1 MENKTKIIFA
11 VILIIFITG
20 VITSAAIY
28 AARKRASSKNSI
40 ASQKSVSN
48 LDSNAYG
55 TILGN
60 ILKNDKVVATVNG
73 EPLYLSEV
81 AIAYIPAAYSYLET
95 KNALKDALND
105 PNVSESQ
112 KTYIKNRLSNPPD
125 PIAIM
130 NNLIGSMIMYQ
141 NLKKEGKAPTDEQVT
156 KEVEKMIDAWEYD
169 LSHYPDSKESKKYA
183 ALKKALGNNSKKI
196 LMNCFKREQ
205 YLRDSFNYYLKKAM
219 STAPNPTEDEIKKE
233 MKLHNVPRELA
244 IRDLKLRYAGNIVE
258 NERKSLIKTADIK
271 IINADAVKG
280 LADYFNG
287 GN

>member
-1 MENKTKIIFA
+1 MKNKTKIIFA

-20 VITSAAIY
+20 TLIY
-28 AARKRASSKNSI
+28 AVQRRASSKKNI

-48 LDSNAYG
+48 FNSNAYG

-73 EPLYLSEV
+73 EPFYLSEV
-81 AIAYIPAAYSYLET
+81 AIAYIPAAFSYLET
-95 KNALKDALND
+95 KNALKDALNN

-112 KTYIKNRLSNPPD
+112 KRYIRNRLSNPPD
-125 PIAIM
+125 PIATM

-141 NLKKEGKAPTDEQVT
+141 NLKKEGKAPTDKQVT
-156 KEVEKMIDAWEYD
+156 EEVEKMIDAWEYN
-169 LSHYPDSKESKKYA
+169 LSHYPDNKESKKYA

-196 LMNCFKREQ
+196 LINCFKREQ
-205 YLRDSFNYYLKKAM
+205 YLRDSFNYYMKEVLPM
-219 STAPNPTEDEIKKE
+219 APEPTEDEIKKE
-233 MKLHNVPRELA
+233 MKLDNVPRELA
-244 IRDLKLRYAGNIVE
+244 IRNLEIDYAGKIV
-258 NERKSLIKTADIK
+258 NEKRKSLIKTADIK
-271 IINADAVKG
+271 IIDADAVKK

>member
-1 MENKTKIIFA
+1 MKNKTKIIFA

-20 VITSAAIY
+20 TVIY
-28 AARKRASSKNSI
+28 AVRRRAPIKNSI

-81 AIAYIPAAYSYLET
+81 AIAYIPAEFSYLET

-141 NLKKEGKAPTDEQVT
+141 NLKKEGKAPTNKQVT

-196 LMNCFKREQ
+196 LMNCLKREQ